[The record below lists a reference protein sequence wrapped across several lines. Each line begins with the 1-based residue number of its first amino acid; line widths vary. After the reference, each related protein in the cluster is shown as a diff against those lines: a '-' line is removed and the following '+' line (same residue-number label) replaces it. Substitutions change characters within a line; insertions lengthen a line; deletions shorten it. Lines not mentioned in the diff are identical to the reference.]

1 MVTAAMESPFAKI
14 WLKWGS
20 GIIGFLGFLLAII
33 SLFTIYSVALPG
45 PLSIA
50 ILPDWLYQFFLWWKK
65 LVISSLSF
73 RMLSDREMFTLG
85 KWLLILA
92 FLPFLLNPRL
102 RRAWLEI
109 GFLALLVFTVVIIT
123 TTPPSLPMPPNL
135 SLSTNTTFNLPV
147 SKLQSD
153 LNGLQPGSQVLIVL
167 AGNQEKQQSYTA
179 TLVDVMGEGSD
190 ALAPPYKNKD
200 AVTIHISLAASNAVE
215 FADQLANAS
224 TIFLLLL
231 PSTPAPS
238 PPSGGGTH

>member
-1 MVTAAMESPFAKI
+1 MATTAMGSFFAKTL
-14 WLKWGS
+14 LKWGS
-20 GIIGFLGFLLAII
+20 GIIGSLGFLLAII

-45 PLSIA
+45 PLSITV
-50 ILPDWLYQFFLWWKK
+50 LPDWLYQFSLWWKR
-65 LVISSLSF
+65 LVVSSLSF
-73 RMLSDREMFTLG
+73 RMLSDRDMFTLG

-109 GFLALLVFTVVIIT
+109 GFIALLVFTVVIIT
-123 TTPPSLPMPPNL
+123 TAPPSLPMPTDL
-135 SLSTNTTFNLPV
+135 SLSTNTIFNLPV

-153 LNGLQPGSQVLIVL
+153 LNGLQPGSQVLIIL

-179 TLVDVMGEGSD
+179 TLVDVMGEGSE
-190 ALAPPYKNKD
+190 ALTPPYENKD
-200 AVTIHISLAASNAVE
+200 AVTIHISLAATTAVE

-238 PPSGGGTH
+238 PASAGGTR